1 LGITFLT
8 FFINACLMEIGLNDI
23 ERQLKKRWEYPY
35 RWFRKQNNKW
45 DNYTNFIYKIHTW
58 DELIPVIAE
67 LVEKEKLDKKEA
79 FYYTVN
85 RWYNFWSAIAVE
97 RIFCQQPGIVPA
109 KNSKDR
115 LVDFNIQ
122 NLSFDHKTSV
132 FPKGFQHDF
141 SYAKN
146 YKPALIDWLYRNQSS
161 EQRRH
166 FANRLFIVVYAAD
179 HEHWKLKAEI
189 ALLHEAITKY
199 VATFDVSKLTRV
211 NFPENS
217 TALSDIIWIEK

>member
-23 ERQLKKRWEYPY
+23 EYQLKKRWEYPY
-35 RWFRKQNNKW
+35 KWFRKQNNKW
-45 DNYTNFIYKIHTW
+45 DNYTNFIYEIHTW
-58 DELIPVIAE
+58 DELIPAIAG

-115 LVDFNIQ
+115 LVDFSIH

-146 YKPALIDWLYRNQSS
+146 HKPALIHWLYKN
-161 EQRRH
+161 
-166 FANRLFIVVYAAD
+166 
-179 HEHWKLKAEI
+179 
-189 ALLHEAITKY
+189 
-199 VATFDVSKLTRV
+199 
-211 NFPENS
+211 
-217 TALSDIIWIEK
+217 